1 MVALRQPGRETGG
14 RVGNGVDGGDTRDG
28 KALGKRAGDDRLLK
42 ALGLQKSRLS

>member
-14 RVGNGVDGGDTRDG
+14 RIGNGVDGGDTRDG
-28 KALGKRAGDDRLLK
+28 EALAEGARDDRLLE